1 MTNTRNL
8 FGAIMLAISLFFVS
22 PVVVG
27 GWQKTQALRTAKNE
41 RETLLADRKKILGP
55 IITEYAKYQKM
66 TSQGNGKLFTQ
77 LVPVN
82 KSTPELI
89 SAIQDMANIA
99 GVQMLEVQINTSDDT
114 KNTSYGTI
122 SLELSLV
129 GRYSALGTFLQSLEQ
144 YVRVLNVKSLDV
156 TTDKKNPGQ
165 FEFAVSADTY
175 FISRTK

>member
-1 MTNTRNL
+1 
-8 FGAIMLAISLFFVS
+8 
-22 PVVVG
+22 
-27 GWQKTQALRTAKNE
+27 
-41 RETLLADRKKILGP
+41 
-55 IITEYAKYQKM
+55 M

-77 LVPVN
+77 LVPIN

-122 SLELSLV
+122 SLELNLV
-129 GRYSALGTFLQSLEQ
+129 GKYSSLRTFLQSLEQ

-165 FEFAVSADTY
+165 FEFAISADTY